1 MHFRSLV
8 LVGHVLSSLIYL
20 NHVFLS
26 VEKTALLVMD
36 EEDNNKEAKCTHV
49 RMAESAA
56 SSGCD

>member
-1 MHFRSLV
+1 MDFRSLV

-26 VEKTALLVMD
+26 VEKTALIVVD
-36 EEDNNKEAKCTHV
+36 EEDNKEAKCTHV